1 MNKISRLITARL
13 RRAKSVQGTIR
24 LADRLDTSDGGEMYK
39 VGPALWAKQVA
50 EGEWDLKMDLAKNW
64 VGCDTGDGIPCWVLG
79 LTPDFRAIVTI
90 VQEEGDIAFGFT
102 FAIDER
108 YVGLGPF
115 ED

>member
-1 MNKISRLITARL
+1 
-13 RRAKSVQGTIR
+13 
-24 LADRLDTSDGGEMYK
+24 MYK

-50 EGEWDLKMDLAKNW
+50 EGEWDLEMDLAKNW

-79 LTPDFRAIVTI
+79 LTPDFRAIVTT

>member
-1 MNKISRLITARL
+1 MNKISRLITTRL
-13 RRAKSVQGTIR
+13 PKAVGVKGTIR

-50 EGEWDLKMDLAKNW
+50 EGEWDLEIDLAENW
-64 VGCDTGDGIPCWVLG
+64 VGCDTGNGIPCWVLG
-79 LTPDFRAIVTI
+79 LAPDFRAVVTI

-102 FAIDER
+102 FAIDQR
-108 YVGLGPF
+108 YVGFDPF